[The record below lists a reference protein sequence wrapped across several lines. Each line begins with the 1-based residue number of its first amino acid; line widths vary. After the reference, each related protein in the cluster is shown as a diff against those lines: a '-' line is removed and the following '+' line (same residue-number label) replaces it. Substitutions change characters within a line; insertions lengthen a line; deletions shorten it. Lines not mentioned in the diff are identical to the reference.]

1 MEYNTIAMANES
13 ERGTRI
19 NLRSLTSGEVKGP
32 KLTRTSRRR
41 SSMSPGRGEYY
52 ISPEDL
58 KKCAGELPNIT
69 YDDRELASEGTTS
82 EPARTTMRPIFI
94 GPAGPQP
101 RPLIPANPPQRLE
114 PYWTDVD
121 HGMMLKDPLAPR
133 FVDVDHG
140 MIRVDPRAPMTPP
153 YHG

>member
-69 YDDRELASEGTTS
+69 YDDGELEREGTPG
-82 EPARTTMRPIFI
+82 EPAKTPMPPFFI

-101 RPLIPANPPQRLE
+101 SPLIPETPPQRLE
-114 PYWTDVD
+114 PYW
-121 HGMMLKDPLAPR
+121 
-133 FVDVDHG
+133 
-140 MIRVDPRAPMTPP
+140 
-153 YHG
+153 